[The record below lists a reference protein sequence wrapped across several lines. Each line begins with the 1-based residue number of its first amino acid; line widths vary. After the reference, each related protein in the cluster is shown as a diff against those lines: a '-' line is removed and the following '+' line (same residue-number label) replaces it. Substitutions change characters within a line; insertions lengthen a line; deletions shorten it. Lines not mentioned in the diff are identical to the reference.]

1 MLIELTVTLDLR
13 ITDKITYFQGGITC
27 MYFLP
32 IAISKEL
39 DKAGNIVYLL
49 TKLNILVVF
58 CIK

>member
-1 MLIELTVTLDLR
+1 
-13 ITDKITYFQGGITC
+13 

-49 TKLNILVVF
+49 TKSNILVLF